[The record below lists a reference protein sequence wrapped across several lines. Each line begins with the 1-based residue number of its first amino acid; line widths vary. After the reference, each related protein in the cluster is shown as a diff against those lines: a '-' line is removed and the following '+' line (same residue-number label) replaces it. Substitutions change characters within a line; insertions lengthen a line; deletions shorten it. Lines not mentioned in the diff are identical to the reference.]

1 VATAAAPAG
10 RTASK
15 RNEHPLLALTARRL
29 GIGVITLFVVSVIVF
44 LATEVLPGNAA
55 FAVLGRSAN
64 PVRLH
69 ALERQ
74 LHLNQSLLAQ
84 YWTWLSGLLSGKLG
98 TSLANGQPVW
108 GLAEP
113 RLINSAVLVLVTGVI
128 GTVLGVALGAVAAL
142 RKDSWFDHA
151 CSVVALAVT
160 SLPEFVVA
168 ITLIILF
175 STVVSHLLPAVSLL
189 PPGTYAWSQPELLI
203 LPVATLVIVIV
214 PYIFRMMR
222 AAMIEA
228 LESDYVEMARLKGVP
243 EWRIV
248 LAHALPNAIAPTI
261 QVIGLNF
268 LYLAGGVVV
277 VEYVFNFPGIGQ
289 GLVFAVNNRDIPVI
303 QFIVVVL
310 AAFYVCVNIVSDVVA
325 LLVTPRTAGDTGT
338 GHPVRTSSL
347 AVRALGGGTH
357 SAGRGGPGDGT
368 SRRAGGGHRSGI
380 LAAFAECAAD
390 VDVRQAVR
398 PVPAGR

>member
-1 VATAAAPAG
+1 VAIATAPAERAVPG
-10 RTASK
+10 RH
-15 RNEHPLLALTARRL
+15 EHPLVALTGRRL
-29 GIGVITLFVVSVIVF
+29 GIGVITLFAVSVIVF

-55 FAVLGRSAN
+55 FAILGRSAN
-64 PVRLH
+64 PARLH

-74 LHLNQSLLAQ
+74 LHLNQSLLSQ
-84 YWTWLSGLLSGKLG
+84 YWTWLSGLLTGKLG
-98 TSLANGQPVW
+98 ASLANGQPVW
-108 GLAEP
+108 GLVGP
-113 RLINSAVLVLVTGVI
+113 RLINSAVLVLVAGVT
-128 GTVLGVALGAVAAL
+128 GTVVGVALGAIAAL
-142 RKDSWFDHA
+142 RKDRWFDHIS
-151 CSVVALAVT
+151 SVAALAVT

-168 ITLIILF
+168 ITLVILL
-175 STVVSHLLPAVSLL
+175 STVVWHLLPAVSLL

-248 LAHALPNAIAPTI
+248 LLHALPNAIAPTI

-289 GLVFAVNNRDIPVI
+289 GLVFAVDNRDIPVI
-303 QFIVVVL
+303 QFIVVIL
-310 AAFYVCVNIVSDVVA
+310 AAFYVCMNIVSDVVA
-325 LLVTPRTAGDTGT
+325 LLATPR
-338 GHPVRTSSL
+338 
-347 AVRALGGGTH
+347 
-357 SAGRGGPGDGT
+357 
-368 SRRAGGGHRSGI
+368 RRIPR
-380 LAAFAECAAD
+380 
-390 VDVRQAVR
+390 
-398 PVPAGR
+398 